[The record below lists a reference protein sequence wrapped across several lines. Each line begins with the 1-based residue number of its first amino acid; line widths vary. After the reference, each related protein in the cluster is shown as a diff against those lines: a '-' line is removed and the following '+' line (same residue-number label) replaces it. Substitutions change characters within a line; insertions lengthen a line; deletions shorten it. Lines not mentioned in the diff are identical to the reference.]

1 MQRAYRVV
9 DTFAYEPYTGNSAAV
24 VLDARGL
31 ADADMRRIA
40 AEFNLSETTFV
51 LPGPSGGARDWRFR
65 WFTPAVEVDMCGHA
79 TVGGVYALIDAGI
92 IGASGAGTF
101 EPISIHTR
109 GGVLKAFVE
118 PLPSDPRRYMVWLE
132 MLRPVLTPVP
142 AGVLDLAEL
151 LGAESGVIDDSLS
164 PVQTQDRDLIVFLRD
179 VAVLNAVAPDMGR
192 LESYLRKRGLRGL
205 CLSTLRTISSS
216 YHVQSRF
223 FAPAVGILEDPV
235 TGSVHGPLAA
245 YLTEQRLLPCDGEVS
260 AATCGQGI
268 PGGRGGLLH
277 ALVTRQSGG
286 MMSVRIGGRA
296 FITMRGELE
305 I

>member
-51 LPGPSGGARDWRFR
+51 LPGPSGGAHDWRFR

-79 TVGGVYALIDAGI
+79 TVGGVFALNDAGI
-92 IGASGAGTF
+92 IGAGGASPF

-109 GGVLKAFVE
+109 GGLLKAFVE
-118 PLPSDPRRYMVWLE
+118 PLPADPRRYMVWLE
-132 MLRPVLTPVP
+132 MIQPVLTPVP
-142 AGVLDLAEL
+142 TAELDLVKILA
-151 LGAESGVIDDSLS
+151 AASGVIDDSLS
-164 PVQTQDRDLIVFLRD
+164 PVQTQDRDLIVFVRD
-179 VAVLNAVAPDMGR
+179 VAVLNAVAPDMGL
-192 LESYLRKRGLRGL
+192 LESFLRKRGLRGL
-205 CLSTLRTISSS
+205 CLSTLRTISTS
-216 YHVQSRF
+216 YQVQSRF
-223 FAPAVGILEDPV
+223 FAPAVGIPEDPV

-245 YLTEQRLLPCDGEVS
+245 YLAERRLIPCDGDVS

-268 PGGRGGLLH
+268 PGGRGGLVH
-277 ALVTRQSGG
+277 ALVTRQNGRI
-286 MMSVRIGGRA
+286 SVRIGGRA

-305 I
+305 L